1 MLLKAE
7 MKLMKKLIM
16 LLIVP
21 LALGLTACGGKKK
34 KSGTGTGDTTTNPG
48 SYKTF
53 FQYCVDFSGDA
64 KTRATIDALMFYYGE
79 NDCKTLESR
88 IAVDSVLK
96 FDNLGLKDLS
106 PLARFSKITALSL
119 KDNKITDIT
128 PLGAMTNLKRLRISD
143 NFIKDIGPLRNLT
156 ALRDLDASRN
166 EIENLGGLK
175 DMNQLKEL
183 DLEYNLIR
191 NASPLKELYSLET
204 LELDNN
210 PLGRYEEKT
219 EANCPID
226 QKTANALR
234 TFCQR

>member
-1 MLLKAE
+1 
-7 MKLMKKLIM
+7 MKKLIM

-34 KSGTGTGDTTTNPG
+34 KSGTDKTTVNPG
-48 SYKTF
+48 AYKTF

-79 NDCKTLESR
+79 SDCKTLEDR
-88 IAVDSVLK
+88 IDVDTVLK

-128 PLGAMTNLKRLRISD
+128 PLGAMVGLKRLRISD
-143 NFIKDIGPLRNLT
+143 NFIKDIGVLKNLT
-156 ALRDLDASRN
+156 ALEDLDASRN
-166 EIENLGGLK
+166 EIENLDGLRE
-175 DMNQLKEL
+175 MNQLKEL

-234 TFCQR
+234 TFCQE